1 MSLGISFTLMGTKSL
16 CDSISF
22 KLNATNGLILI
33 EKPNFY
39 VKNMNLITL
48 LWKISLHYHIKYYL
62 SRVWI

>member
-33 EKPNFY
+33 ENSIAKPNVY
-39 VKNMNLITL
+39 VKNIRSSIL
-48 LWKISLHYHIKYYL
+48 LSN
-62 SRVWI
+62 